1 MAISRV
7 QDQAAYVLHRYD
19 WSESSLILDIWS
31 RDFGRLAVVAKGA
44 KKPASQFRPILLPL
58 QPLWLSWRGDAEVRT
73 LRAAQWQGGAV
84 MPQGE
89 ALLTGFYLNELL
101 LRLLARDD
109 PHPRLFDIYDQAVRD
124 LSGRVET
131 LLNVARAF
139 ELFVLRD
146 LGVLPTL
153 SQESAAL
160 TDVVPEQTYRL
171 RPQAGLM
178 HAPEDA
184 VDALTGAQWQGLE
197 RAMQGAAPW
206 RETVRACQGLSPA
219 LRPQLRALL
228 QDHSGVSVFKTRQM
242 WLDVNALGQ
251 QTLGQPVSPATL

>member
-1 MAISRV
+1 MAITRV
-7 QDQAAYVLHRYD
+7 QDQSAYVLHRYD

-31 RDFGRLAVVAKGA
+31 RDHGRLAVVAKGA

-73 LRAAQWQGGAV
+73 LHAAQWQGGSV

-109 PHPRLFDIYDQAVRD
+109 PHPRLFDVYDQAARD
-124 LSGRVET
+124 LSSRPSS

-139 ELFVLRD
+139 ELFVLRE
-146 LGVLPTL
+146 LGVLPAL
-153 SQESAAL
+153 SVESAAL
-160 TDVVPEQTYRL
+160 TPLVGDQTYRL

-184 VDALTGAQWQGLE
+184 LDALTGDHWVALDT
-197 RAMQGAAPW
+197 AMGGPDPW
-206 RETVRACQGLSPA
+206 SSTVAACQGLSGA

-242 WLDVNALGQ
+242 WLDVNALGDQ
-251 QTLGQPVSPATL
+251 AWGRSVTPATV